1 MSLSDNEAWLRF
13 CHDVGDALYDGDEP
27 DEEEEEE
34 EDGFRD
40 GGVDEN
46 GESEETEEEDGIE

>member
-1 MSLSDNEAWLRF
+1 MT
-13 CHDVGDALYDGDEP
+13 DARKTLNSWWDSIFMDP
-27 DEEEEEE
+27 MASEEE

-46 GESEETEEEDGIE
+46 GEMCEDEDIDITE